1 MRKLL
6 LSWIQVTVDNSRIRI
21 VVNTCSVLYN
31 WRFLRLST
39 LRVDSL
45 FSSLDCKTF
54 EQSYLIVNV
63 KFWSSPVTL
72 DRRWFSLLWLLIRMI
87 LTSEEY
93 CTCRLA
99 HLSVVTS
106 TLRCVRWLII
116 CQRITVKGILHS
128 YIQWF
133 GCLDAL
139 IVCTTFSFDLI
150 FVLKFVYL
158 FNKTILVVWVEG

>member
-1 MRKLL
+1 MWELL
-6 LSWIQVTVDNSRIRI
+6 LPWIQITVDDSRICI
-21 VVNTCSVLYN
+21 LVNTCSVLDN
-31 WRFLRLST
+31 CRFLRLST

-63 KFWSSPVTL
+63 QLGSSPVTL
-72 DRRWFSLLWLLIRMI
+72 DRRWLSLLWLLIRII

-93 CTCRLA
+93 RTGRFA

-106 TLRCVRWLII
+106 TLRSVWWLIV
-116 CQRITVKGILHS
+116 CQRITVKGILQS

-133 GCLDAL
+133 SSLDTL
-139 IVCTTFSFDLI
+139 IVCTTFSLILI

-158 FNKTILVVWVEG
+158 FDKTVLVVWVEG